1 MPNPRALWWK
11 STKLSPSF
19 FQSLTPNC
27 FEVSNIWIQY
37 SAQLQ
42 PTLRERE
49 VIMAEQPVCVNQLTY
64 ISNNALSLT
73 WFWQDNGKKLLDFL
87 WWKQNKSRLE
97 ILARELIIIRIL
109 LLIPK
114 TSSSRIFKWEIAV
127 LYILP
132 KQVIPSLR
140 RYLGNTRNRFP
151 RVENIV
157 YLNVKLGKVYQTK
170 EYGRLFLL

>member
-49 VIMAEQPVCVNQLTY
+49 LIMAEQPVCVNQLTY

-87 WWKQNKSRLE
+87 WWKQNESRLE

-109 LLIPK
+109 FANSEDFIKSNFQMRDCSSLYFTK
-114 TSSSRIFKWEIAV
+114 TSNSKSKKVPRKHPQQISTRWKYCLSECQTWQS
-127 LYILP
+127 LP
-132 KQVIPSLR
+132 
-140 RYLGNTRNRFP
+140 N
-151 RVENIV
+151 
-157 YLNVKLGKVYQTK
+157 
-170 EYGRLFLL
+170 

>member
-1 MPNPRALWWK
+1 MVEIHQTVPFIFPISHA
-11 STKLSPSF
+11 KLFWSIQF
-19 FQSLTPNC
+19 
-27 FEVSNIWIQY
+27 WIQY

-87 WWKQNKSRLE
+87 WWKQNESRLE

-109 LLIPK
+109 FANSEDFIKSNFQMRDCSSLYFTK
-114 TSSSRIFKWEIAV
+114 TSNSKSKKV
-127 LYILP
+127 
-132 KQVIPSLR
+132 
-140 RYLGNTRNRFP
+140 P
-151 RVENIV
+151 R
-157 YLNVKLGKVYQTK
+157 KHP
-170 EYGRLFLL
+170 

>member
-87 WWKQNKSRLE
+87 WWKQNESRLE

-109 LLIPK
+109 FANSEDFIKSNFQMRDCSSLYFTK
-114 TSSSRIFKWEIAV
+114 TSNSKSKKV
-127 LYILP
+127 
-132 KQVIPSLR
+132 
-140 RYLGNTRNRFP
+140 P
-151 RVENIV
+151 R
-157 YLNVKLGKVYQTK
+157 KHP
-170 EYGRLFLL
+170 

>member
-1 MPNPRALWWK
+1 VEIHQTVPFIFPISHA
-11 STKLSPSF
+11 KLFWS
-19 FQSLTPNC
+19 
-27 FEVSNIWIQY
+27 IQY
-37 SAQLQ
+37 LNSIFS
-42 PTLRERE
+42 PITTNPPRERGHHGRAAC
-49 VIMAEQPVCVNQLTY
+49 IWNQLTY